1 MIPGA
6 MINDHGS
13 IREWTTTTGL
23 ETLDG
28 TAPDAGMVSPH
39 RDTLNLA
46 TTYLG
51 VKKSRSLYWRMK

>member
-1 MIPGA
+1 

-13 IREWTTTTGL
+13 IREWTTQPGGL

-28 TAPDAGMVSPH
+28 TAPDAGVVPPTE
-39 RDTLNLA
+39 DTLNLA

-51 VKKSRSLYWRMK
+51 EKKKSRSLYWRMK